1 MSHYYILTDDRGY
14 AIVEHGKVIGC
25 IYTKVVRVGILFRY
39 GAGFIEIS
47 CEHKESSPKSAINGE
62 SSPII
67 HSELTTTP
75 NFDNVKTWN
84 KHEWAIVDYIPI
96 LIKLYDYETIAY
108 DIYDYFKSTPNVAF
122 GIHLARVQCA
132 GKLFMFQLPEGRT
145 DLEIDEE
152 EMTARFCCG
161 MFSLKSAT
169 EITVEYIQK
178 MEEGRGNIMPWLLL
192 ADYRPLNVTNRRLGS
207 SA

>member
-25 IYTKVVRVGILFRY
+25 IYADVVRVGILFRY

-47 CEHKESSPKSAINGE
+47 CANKDLP
-62 SSPII
+62 PVI

-75 NFDNVKTWN
+75 KFDNVKTWN
-84 KHEWAIVDYIPI
+84 THEWAIVDYIPI

-122 GIHLARVQCA
+122 GISLARVQCA

-145 DLEIDEE
+145 ELEIDEKN
-152 EMTARFCCG
+152 MTAQFCCG
-161 MFSLKSAT
+161 KLSLDSAT

-178 MEEGRGNIMPWLLL
+178 MEEERDDIMPWLLL
-192 ADYRPLNVTNRRLGS
+192 ANYRPLNVTNS
-207 SA
+207 SLSSST

>member
-1 MSHYYILTDDRGY
+1 
-14 AIVEHGKVIGC
+14 
-25 IYTKVVRVGILFRY
+25 
-39 GAGFIEIS
+39 
-47 CEHKESSPKSAINGE
+47 
-62 SSPII
+62 
-67 HSELTTTP
+67 
-75 NFDNVKTWN
+75 
-84 KHEWAIVDYIPI
+84 

-122 GIHLARVQCA
+122 GINLARVQCA

-152 EMTARFCCG
+152 EMTAQFCCG

-178 MEEGRGNIMPWLLL
+178 MEEERGDIMPWLLL